1 MDDMKKNAEKYP
13 DPTAYGAYKNI
24 QKGQET
30 LVNGLAY
37 TIYRVAHLAGF
48 HVEKIVLVDNKTGK
62 RFKREEKK
70 NDFI

>member
-1 MDDMKKNAEKYP
+1 MDDMKKNAEKYS

-24 QKGQET
+24 QKGQEA

-48 HVEKIVLVDNKTGK
+48 HVERIVLIDNKTGK
-62 RFKREEKK
+62 RFERKGKK
-70 NDFI
+70 HDFI